1 MARLRW
7 FACLACL
14 VAPWLN
20 PYAAGPS
27 TSVNPWLFGALCMA
41 AVYAIEPPAP
51 LNAAAVLGL
60 AAISAW
66 AVLITG
72 FTPDTVALAAACLL
86 IFITGRVAAAGSL
99 RPWIVQCIALAWLL
113 AAAASTAIALSQYFG
128 VAEGLAPWV
137 NASAVG
143 EAFGNLRQRNQFAS
157 LTVIGMATLFWLS
170 QQQQRHWLA
179 TAAMVWLATGNA
191 ATTSRT
197 GLLQLLLLGFLAWA
211 WPAPR
216 RERVKLWLAA
226 LLAYAA
232 AALILPWLL
241 EIATGVTGHR
251 LWDRVSAVDACSS
264 RTALWSNVLHLIA
277 QKPWAGW
284 GWGNLDYAH
293 YMTLYDGLRFCDIL
307 DNAHN
312 LPLHLAVE
320 LGVPA
325 ALLVCAG
332 VLWATIRARPWAEAD
347 PARQMA
353 WAVLAVIG
361 VHSLLEYPLWYGP
374 FQIAF
379 GLCLGLLWPAA
390 SRASVQSVTGV
401 ARASAVSLALMAG
414 VAAVCAYAAWDYH
427 RVSQIYLPPEARAA
441 AYEDPLP
448 KIRKSW
454 LFRNQASFAELTITP
469 VTQGNAQWTF
479 DTATAMLHYSPE
491 PRVIEKLIDSA
502 IILKRYDEALLHV
515 ARYRAAFPEAYAKW
529 SETHSVTAAAGSA
542 AKAQPAT

>member
-20 PYAAGPS
+20 PFAGGPS
-27 TSVNPWLFGALCMA
+27 TSVNPWLLGALCMA

-51 LNAAAVLGL
+51 LNAAAAWGL
-60 AAISAW
+60 AAITAW
-66 AVLITG
+66 AVLVTG
-72 FTPDTVALAAACLL
+72 FTPDAVALAAACLL
-86 IFITGRVAAAGSL
+86 IFMTAGVAAAGSL
-99 RPWIVQCIALAWLL
+99 RTRIVHAISLAWLL
-113 AAAASTAIALSQYFG
+113 AAAASTAIALAQYFG
-128 VAEGLAPWV
+128 AAEGLAPWV
-137 NASAVG
+137 DGSATG
-143 EAFGNLRQRNQFAS
+143 EAFANLRQRNQFAS
-157 LTVIGMATLFWLS
+157 LTVIGMASLCWLS
-170 QQQQRHWLA
+170 RREQGRWPLIAAMAWLA
-179 TAAMVWLATGNA
+179 VGNA

-197 GLLQLLLLGFLAWA
+197 GLVQMLLLGLLAWA

-216 RERVKLWLAA
+216 RERLMLWFAG

-241 EIATGVTGHR
+241 EIATGVAGHR
-251 LWDRVSAVDACSS
+251 LWERVSAVDPCSS
-264 RTALWSNVLHLIA
+264 RMVLWSNVLHLIG
-277 QKPWAGW
+277 QEPWLGW

-293 YMTLYDGLRFCDIL
+293 YVTLYDGPRFCDIL

-325 ALLVCAG
+325 ALAICGG
-332 VLWATIRARPWAEAD
+332 VLWAAARARPWAEAD

-353 WAVLAVIG
+353 WAVLAVIA

-390 SRASVQSVTGV
+390 ARPAMKPAAGASR
-401 ARASAVSLALMAG
+401 AVSLALMAG
-414 VAAVCAYAAWDYH
+414 VVVGCAYAAFDYR

-441 AYEDPLP
+441 GYGDPLP
-448 KIRKSW
+448 QIRKSW

-469 VTQGNAQWTF
+469 LTRSNAQWTF
-479 DTATAMLHYSPE
+479 DTAAAMLRYSPE
-491 PRVIEKLIDSA
+491 PRVIEKLIESA
-502 IILKRYDEALLHV
+502 ILLGRHEEALLHL
-515 ARYRAAFPEAYAKW
+515 ARFRAAFPDAYAKW
-529 SETHSVTAAAGSA
+529 SEAREPRPRPD
-542 AKAQPAT
+542 QR